1 MAYGKRNIPHILRLA
16 RIAVLGL
23 WPFVSG
29 SGQELK
35 PQGRFLSDSLSVGLP
50 VRYSL
55 SLRHPADLQVVFPD
69 SGYRFAPFEWV
80 GKRYFPTRTDSRGS
94 LDSVV
99 YTLTTFDINP
109 VQRLQLPVFIVSQ
122 KDCTAIYAETDSV
135 FVRQMITQP
144 PKFLPPRAN
153 LQYVTVRPTFDYL
166 FWAAVA
172 LIGGLLLLLIY
183 AAFGKGIKRQFTRYR
198 LWRAHRNFVG
208 AYEKLRRRVRQ
219 QKEPTAVENTVI
231 LWKRYMEGLHE
242 KPYSSYTTKEIVEII
257 PDPQLADSLHI
268 ADRAIYGNL
277 IPEEI
282 YGALRTLQ
290 SIAGIFYKRKQAEVS
305 RPV

>member
-1 MAYGKRNIPHILRLA
+1 MAYGKKNIRHILRLA

-23 WPFVSG
+23 WPFCAAP
-29 SGQELK
+29 GQELK
-35 PQGRFLSDSLSVGLP
+35 PQGGFLSDSLKIGLP
-50 VRYSL
+50 VQYTL
-55 SLRHPADLQVVFPD
+55 SLRHPAELQVVFPD

-99 YTLTTFDINP
+99 YTLSTFNINP
-109 VQRLQLPVFIVSQ
+109 VQRLRLPVFIVSQ

-144 PKFLPPRAN
+144 PKFLPPRVN
-153 LQYVTVRPTFDYL
+153 LQYVPVRPTFDYV
-166 FWAAVA
+166 FWAAVT
-172 LIGGLLLLLIY
+172 LTSGLLLLLIY
-183 AAFGKGIKRQFTRYR
+183 AAFGKGIKRQFRRYR

-219 QKEPTAVENTVI
+219 QKEPVAVENTVT
-231 LWKRYMEGLHE
+231 LWKRYMEGLHG

-257 PDPQLADSLHI
+257 PDPQLADSLQT

-290 SIAGIFYKRKQAEVS
+290 SIAGIFYRRKQAEVGG
-305 RPV
+305 PV